1 MTGPFWLLPLALL
14 LGACPGPIDLPDGGD
29 DGALVVGPAGAIFVR
44 PGYVLE
50 VPPGAFTE
58 QQTIVVTI
66 VDTDIQSP
74 GIHVLFGL
82 ANTTG
87 PSLNDFLWGRK
98 DIGEVTLVRR
108 DRRHMTLSHFYA
120 AWDFFCQMLD
130 EEEDRA
136 QHYTKAGFA
145 AWNVERHE
153 RRANGNAASAFNA
166 ALLATW

>member
-1 MTGPFWLLPLALL
+1 MVMIDRSDAIFDRGELSPVLARCGVPLALVRSRDGL
-14 LGACPGPIDLPDGGD
+14 QRGPRDARLDNQAATYFMIPPTDE
-29 DGALVVGPAGAIFVR
+29 GPA
-44 PGYVLE
+44 
-50 VPPGAFTE
+50 
-58 QQTIVVTI
+58 
-66 VDTDIQSP
+66 
-74 GIHVLFGL
+74 L
-82 ANTTG
+82 APERWQWN
-87 PSLNDFLWGRK
+87 
-98 DIGEVTLVRR
+98 IGEVTLVRR